1 VISLQTIFLPD
12 DSLTNRISYY
22 HLMML
27 LVFLPF
33 DMFFTHVVFISF
45 ALHTLLHVKKE
56 RLKQLFT
63 PGNAILQA
71 VFFTVL
77 LSVSYTSFTAKAWTD
92 VTRLLLILLFP
103 LLFSLNPLNIDQ
115 YRDRLLFVFS
125 LTCTLTIAYLYLHVL
140 ILIRYFGLPLSDLFS
155 HVFLNQNFSDPINMH
170 ATFFSL
176 QVAVAF
182 FYCLSRLFKAE
193 TLNYRLF
200 YLAFVLLL
208 FAGLVQLGSKAVLI
222 TILLAL
228 NLAVPFF
235 IIPKPKRLKYIW
247 ATATF
252 SVVFIVGLLATNS
265 LRARYVTGLKTDLS
279 NPVLAES
286 VEPRLSRW
294 NASLQLVAKKPLFG
308 YGAGSE
314 VAILGDQFFN
324 KKLYISYLNRFN
336 AHNQYLTFLLITGIV
351 GLLVYLL
358 TLAYGFKMALAK
370 KDLLFF
376 IFLLLI
382 AMVSLS
388 ESVLN
393 AEKGVFFYSLFFSL
407 FVFSTQNEQIKINQ
421 KQGKYLVVEATPR
434 ALVPSL

>member
-1 VISLQTIFLPD
+1 MPD

-45 ALHTLLHVKKE
+45 ALHTLLHIKKE

-63 PGNAILQA
+63 LQNAILQA
-71 VFFTVL
+71 VFFIVL

-103 LLFSLNPLNIDQ
+103 LFFSLNSLNINK
-115 YRDRLLFVFS
+115 YRDKLLFIFS
-125 LTCTLTIAYLYLHVL
+125 LICTVTIAYLYLHVL
-140 ILIRYFGLPLSDLFS
+140 MLIRYFGLPLSDFFS

-176 QVAVAF
+176 QVAIAF
-182 FYCLSRLFKAE
+182 FYFLTQLFKAK
-193 TLNYRLF
+193 TLNYRLL
-200 YLAFVLLL
+200 YQALTLLL
-208 FAGLVQLGSKAVLI
+208 FAGLVQLGSKAILI
-222 TILLAL
+222 TVLLAL

-235 IIPKPKRLKYIW
+235 IIPKPRRLRYIW
-247 ATATF
+247 TISTL
-252 SVVFIVGLLATNS
+252 SVVFIAGLLATNS

-279 NPVLAES
+279 DPVLAES

-294 NASLQLVAKKPLFG
+294 NASLELVAKKPIFG

-324 KKLYISYLNRFN
+324 RKLYISYLNRFN
-336 AHNQYLTFLLITGIV
+336 AHNQYLTFLLITGIA

-358 TLAYGFKMALAK
+358 TLAYGFKIALSK

-382 AMVSLS
+382 AIVSLS
-388 ESVLN
+388 ESILN

-407 FVFSTQNEQIKINQ
+407 FVFSTQNDGIKNQ
-421 KQGKYLVVEATPR
+421 QKIG
-434 ALVPSL
+434 

>member
-1 VISLQTIFLPD
+1 MPD
-12 DSLTNRISYY
+12 DSLTNCISYY

-45 ALHTLLHVKKE
+45 ALHTLLHIKKE

-63 PGNAILQA
+63 LQNAILQA
-71 VFFTVL
+71 VFFIVL

-103 LLFSLNPLNIDQ
+103 LFFSLNSLNINK
-115 YRDRLLFVFS
+115 YRDKLLFIFS
-125 LTCTLTIAYLYLHVL
+125 LICTLTIAYLYLHVL
-140 ILIRYFGLPLSDLFS
+140 MLIRYFGLPLSDFFS

-176 QVAVAF
+176 QVAIAF
-182 FYCLSRLFKAE
+182 FYFLTQLFKAK
-193 TLNYRLF
+193 TLNYRLL
-200 YLAFVLLL
+200 YQALTLLL
-208 FAGLVQLGSKAVLI
+208 FAGLVQLGSKAILI
-222 TILLAL
+222 TVLLAL

-235 IIPKPKRLKYIW
+235 IIPKPRRLRYIW
-247 ATATF
+247 TISTL
-252 SVVFIVGLLATNS
+252 SVVFIAGLLATNS

-279 NPVLAES
+279 DPVLAES

-294 NASLQLVAKKPLFG
+294 NASLELVAKKPIFG

-324 KKLYISYLNRFN
+324 RKLYISYLNRFN
-336 AHNQYLTFLLITGIV
+336 AHNQFLTFLLITGIA

-358 TLAYGFKMALAK
+358 TLAYGFKIALSK

-382 AMVSLS
+382 AIVSLS
-388 ESVLN
+388 ESILN
-393 AEKGVFFYSLFFSL
+393 AEKGVFFYSLFFSF
-407 FVFSTQNEQIKINQ
+407 FVFSTQNDGIKNQ
-421 KQGKYLVVEATPR
+421 QKIG
-434 ALVPSL
+434 

>member
-1 VISLQTIFLPD
+1 MISLKTIFLPD

-45 ALHTLLHVKKE
+45 ALHTLLHIKKE

-63 PGNAILQA
+63 LQNAILQA
-71 VFFTVL
+71 VFFIVL

-103 LLFSLNPLNIDQ
+103 LFFSLNSLNINK
-115 YRDRLLFVFS
+115 YRDKLLFIFS
-125 LTCTLTIAYLYLHVL
+125 LICTVTIAYLYLHVL
-140 ILIRYFGLPLSDLFS
+140 MLIRYFGLPLSDFFS

-176 QVAVAF
+176 QVAIAF
-182 FYCLSRLFKAE
+182 FYFLTQLFKAK
-193 TLNYRLF
+193 TLNYRLL
-200 YLAFVLLL
+200 YQALTLLL
-208 FAGLVQLGSKAVLI
+208 FAGLVQLGSKAILI
-222 TILLAL
+222 TVLLAL

-235 IIPKPKRLKYIW
+235 IIPKPRRLRYIW
-247 ATATF
+247 TISTL
-252 SVVFIVGLLATNS
+252 SVVFIAGLLATNS

-279 NPVLAES
+279 DPVLAES

-294 NASLQLVAKKPLFG
+294 NASLELVAKKPIFG

-324 KKLYISYLNRFN
+324 RKLYISYLNRFN
-336 AHNQYLTFLLITGIV
+336 AHNQYLTFLLITGIA

-358 TLAYGFKMALAK
+358 TLAYGFKIALSK

-382 AMVSLS
+382 AIVSLS
-388 ESVLN
+388 ESILN

-407 FVFSTQNEQIKINQ
+407 FVFSTQNDGIKNQ
-421 KQGKYLVVEATPR
+421 QKIG
-434 ALVPSL
+434 

>member
-1 VISLQTIFLPD
+1 MTNLKTIFLPD
-12 DSLTNRISYY
+12 GSLTDRISYY
-22 HLMML
+22 HLLML

-45 ALHTLLHVKKE
+45 AVHTLLHVKKN
-56 RLKQLFT
+56 RLREIFT
-63 PGNAILQA
+63 WRNAILQA
-71 VFFTVL
+71 VFFIVL
-77 LSVSYTSFTAKAWTD
+77 LSVSYTSYTTIAWTD

-103 LLFSLNPLNIDQ
+103 LFFSLNPLNINK

-125 LTCTLTIAYLYLHVL
+125 LTCALTIAYLYLHVL
-140 ILIRYFGLPLSDLFS
+140 MLIRYFGLPFSNIFS

-182 FYCLSRLFKAE
+182 FYFLSRLFKAD
-193 TLNYRLF
+193 TLNSRLF
-200 YLAFVLLL
+200 YLALTLLL
-208 FAGLVQLGSKAVLI
+208 FAGLVQLGSKSVLI
-222 TILLAL
+222 VILLAL

-235 IIPKPKRLKYIW
+235 IIQKSNRLKYIL
-247 ATATF
+247 TAVTL
-252 SVVFIVGLLATNS
+252 SVIFMGGLLATNS

-286 VEPRLSRW
+286 VEPRLTRW
-294 NASLQLVAKKPLFG
+294 NASLELVAKKPFIG

-314 VAILGDQFFN
+314 VSLLGDQFFN

-336 AHNQYLTFLLITGIV
+336 AHNQYLTFLLITGIA

-358 TLAYGFKMALAK
+358 TLAYGFKMALREN
-370 KDLLFF
+370 DLLFF

-382 AMVSLS
+382 TIVSLS
-388 ESVLN
+388 ESLLN

-407 FVFSTQNEQIKINQ
+407 FVFSIPSDRIKNQ
-421 KQGKYLVVEATPR
+421 QKTA
-434 ALVPSL
+434 